1 MTWETLDHIDG
12 WQWAAAVA
20 TWLITLVLSVIVG
33 SWVVPWVLRRAGRGD
48 LPWARYK
55 PPVYPQALEAGE
67 GEGAASEGA
76 GGEGAGGEGG
86 GGEGAGG
93 EGAGEGSPTAGT
105 QGAAG
110 AEGATEKSSGSES
123 AAATGTSGAM
133 LPGSGKP
140 GSGKASSSKPGS
152 GESGAS
158 NAGQVPDGEESPT
171 GTMHPDAVAILR
183 GGAWLGVLERLAI
196 TGSLL
201 AGYPYG
207 IAIVV
212 AIKGLGRYAELRDQP
227 VASERFVVG
236 TLASLIWSVAT
247 GLLGLVVLNALVL

>member
-1 MTWETLDHIDG
+1 MTWEMLDYLDG
-12 WQWAAAVA
+12 LQWVAAIA
-20 TWLITLVLSVIVG
+20 TWLITLALSVIVG

-55 PPVYPQALEAGE
+55 PPVYPQALEPGE
-67 GEGAASEGA
+67 GEGAAGA
-76 GGEGAGGEGG
+76 AGEGAPGERAS
-86 GGEGAGG
+86 GEGASGAGAPG
-93 EGAGEGSPTAGT
+93 EGAAGTAGT
-105 QGAAG
+105 AG
-110 AEGATEKSSGSES
+110 TAGEGEKAEKGSGS
-123 AAATGTSGAM
+123 GADG
-133 LPGSGKP
+133 GSGSAK
-140 GSGKASSSKPGS
+140 GGHT
-152 GESGAS
+152 
-158 NAGQVPDGEESPT
+158 GEESPT